1 MARPYGGKGVAELE
15 RLATE
20 KAGDAKVMADVIA
33 ELRQRTVPKARKLLA
48 RLSGESTLT
57 PAAPRKSSSKS
68 KKTPSKGNDS
78 KPIASGPMVNAAPAT
93 MTPDGDRSTE
103 QTFELLR
110 ETFTL
115 EAEILAR
122 WGMTPTLPK
131 EIKKLVIVEWRKL
144 LKGGPDDRGR
154 SIKML
159 ELDMLKLASYD
170 GSEF

>member
-1 MARPYGGKGVAELE
+1 MARPYGDKGVAELE

-20 KAGDAKVMADVIA
+20 NAGDAKVMADVIA
-33 ELRQRTVPKARKLLA
+33 ELRKRTVPKARKLLA

-57 PAAPRKSSSKS
+57 PATPRKSSSKS
-68 KKTPSKGNDS
+68 KKAPSKGNGS

-131 EIKKLVIVEWRKL
+131 EIKKLVIIEWRKL

>member
-1 MARPYGGKGVAELE
+1 MARPYGDKGVAELE

-20 KAGDAKVMADVIA
+20 NAGDAKVMADVIA
-33 ELRQRTVPKARKLLA
+33 ELRKRTVPKARKLLA
-48 RLSGESTLT
+48 RLSGESPST
-57 PAAPRKSSSKS
+57 PAATRKASSKS
-68 KKTPSKGNDS
+68 DGT
-78 KPIASGPMVNAAPAT
+78 KPIASGLMVDAALAT
-93 MTPDGDRSTE
+93 MNPDGDRSTE

-154 SIKML
+154 SIKKL
-159 ELDMLKLASYD
+159 ELDMLKLASHD